1 MDGRNGQEIRSVVR
15 GLVRSSAYPFGRD
28 TTVKSG
34 AKSARAVIGFLVLV
48 CASLLPKITLAQE
61 NSWDLPPSPASAVRT
76 PADDEVQVT
85 SDRFIVERPT
95 LISAGFEWMIHG
107 DANRNAKVDV
117 SFRKVGENDWRP
129 ALPLMRLHFE
139 SIQEEP
145 KSTRQTTL
153 HPPILNYVA
162 PNAFSGSVLN
172 LQEGTEYE
180 FKFKLS
186 DPDGVK
192 GQSEKIVK
200 LKTRSEPMP
209 AKTGNVYHV
218 YPLDWKGPK
227 QEPSFTGLLAA
238 YYIGAFD
245 ADYWDGYPP
254 RVRPGDT
261 ILVHAGVYKDTGFRY
276 YYGHT
281 NPEKVDGKMTDR
293 LMTTYGLFFDGTYYL
308 HANGTPDKPIVIKGA
323 GDGEAIFDGNG
334 VAILF
339 DVTRANYNYFEGLTI
354 RNADIAFLTGRKA
367 YWGSD
372 GFTLKH
378 CKLTDIARGIHGDW
392 GLAKDYYIADN
403 TFVGRI
409 PLDRIIGYGSAALY
423 GKDPAWPV
431 PLNCPQKLLPAECDI
446 HDPGGSEYAVKVY
459 GQGHVVAYNRVEGW
473 HDGIDNQTYGN
484 PDAACERCYGDSQPG
499 QKLTT
504 EEDLDGSIDFYGNDL
519 SNLNDNCFEMDGGSR
534 NIRIFKNRCFNDANS
549 GLSIDPGFGGP
560 FYFFQNIYYDN
571 VGGVGGCG
579 YSCAGLLFYQNTI
592 IDEVSGGGR
601 NVHFLNN
608 LIVAAGASTAN
619 GHSYNPKTGRP
630 VTATELDEIY
640 GVGNWGHGKGMG
652 PYRPVFSMN
661 TMTNY
666 STSDYNGFAPD
677 SREEIQFRWNSPP
690 WDVVADY
697 DYTHP
702 LVQRT
707 YKTLQEYVAGTGQ
720 EKHSIYIT
728 VDDFMKVTLPSR
740 DNVQLL
746 YNPADFDFRLKAGS
760 KAIDAGVVLP
770 TINDGF
776 TGKAPDLG
784 AIEYGTEPLHYGP
797 RQ

>member
-1 MDGRNGQEIRSVVR
+1 MNSAIRNRITRALIGILAFAALLIVA
-15 GLVRSSAYPFGRD
+15 GSAF
-28 TTVKSG
+28 
-34 AKSARAVIGFLVLV
+34 
-48 CASLLPKITLAQE
+48 AQE
-61 NSWDLPPSPASAVRT
+61 NSWNLPPSPASAVRT
-76 PADDEVQVT
+76 PADDAITVT
-85 SDRFIVERPT
+85 SDKFITERPT

-107 DANRNAKVDV
+107 DSNRNAKVEV
-117 SFRKVGENDWRP
+117 TFRKKGESTWHP
-129 ALPLMRLHFE
+129 AMPLMRLQFE
-139 SIQEEP
+139 SIQEVP
-145 KSTRQTTL
+145 KATRQTTL

-162 PNAFSGSVLN
+162 PNAFSGSVFN
-172 LQEGTEYE
+172 LDPGTEYE
-180 FKFKLS
+180 FRFVLS

-192 GQSEKIVK
+192 GDHEKVVS
-200 LKTRSEPMP
+200 LKTRAEPMP
-209 AKTGNVYHV
+209 AKGGNVYHV
-218 YPLDWKGPK
+218 YPEDWTGPK
-227 QEPSFTGLLAA
+227 QEPAFTGLLAA
-238 YYIGAFD
+238 YYVGAFD

-281 NPEKVDGKMTDR
+281 NPIKVDGKVTDQ

-308 HANGTPDKPIVIKGA
+308 HANGTPDKPIVIKAA

-334 VAILF
+334 VAVLF
-339 DVTRANYNYFEGLTI
+339 DLTKSNYNYFEGLTI

-367 YWGSD
+367 YWGGD

-378 CKLTDIARGIHGDW
+378 CKIEDVGRGVHGDW

-403 TFVGRI
+403 TFIGRI

-431 PLNCPQKLLPAECDI
+431 PLNCPKTVLPAECDN
-446 HDPGGSEYAVKVY
+446 HEPGGSEYAVKVY
-459 GQGHVVAYNRVEGW
+459 GQGHVVAYNHVEGW

-484 PDAACERCYGDSQPG
+484 PDADCELCYGAAAPD
-499 QKLTT
+499 QKHTT

-519 SNLNDNCFEMDGGSR
+519 SNLNDNCFEMDGASR
-534 NIRIFKNRCFNDANS
+534 NVRIFKNRCFNDANS

-579 YSCAGLLFYQNTI
+579 YSCAGMLFYQNTI
-592 IDEVSGGGR
+592 IDEVGGGGR

-608 LIVAAGASTAN
+608 LIVAAGASTGN

-630 VTATELDEIY
+630 VTATELDQMY
-640 GVGNWGHGKGMG
+640 GVGNWGLGKGMG

-666 STSDYNGFAPD
+666 SSSDYNGFGPD
-677 SREEIQFRWNSPP
+677 PREEIQFRWDSPP
-690 WDVVADY
+690 SNVVADY

-702 LVQRT
+702 LVKQNF
-707 YKTLQEYVAGTGQ
+707 KTLAEYAAGTGQ
-720 EKHSIYIT
+720 EKHSILIGL
-728 VDDFMKVTLPSR
+728 DDFMKVTLPSR
-740 DNVQLL
+740 DNVQKL
-746 YNPADFDFRLKAGS
+746 YNPADFDFRLRPGS
-760 KAIDAGVVLP
+760 KAIDAGVLLP

-784 AIEYGTEPLHYGP
+784 ALESGTEPPHYG
-797 RQ
+797 